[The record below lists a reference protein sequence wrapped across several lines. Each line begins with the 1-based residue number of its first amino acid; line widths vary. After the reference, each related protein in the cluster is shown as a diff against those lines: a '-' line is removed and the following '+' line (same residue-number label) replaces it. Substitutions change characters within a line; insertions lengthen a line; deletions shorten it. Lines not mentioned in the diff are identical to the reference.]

1 MMPLGLVHWSDYGEC
16 DGSEPRLG
24 IYPNRQDNYCR
35 MIVLRHNGTK
45 VMMLT
50 AKGIEEYDFSG
61 RTRLGLSD
69 HLYVT
74 YKCQRKCIRCISF
87 VVNSA
92 LYDDY
97 EV

>member
-1 MMPLGLVHWSDYGEC
+1 MFVDDAFRVGSLVGPWRWRWLGDEDDYH
-16 DGSEPRLG
+16 
-24 IYPNRQDNYCR
+24 R

-45 VMMLT
+45 VTMLT
-50 AKGIEEYDFSG
+50 SKGIEEYDFSG